1 MADVEHMKQL
11 ACQHAAQEV
20 QDGMVLGL
28 GTGSTVYY
36 FLQEL
41 GRMVR
46 EGRRLTGVPTSVRTA
61 EIATQ
66 LAIPLT
72 TLDNQPHLDLAV
84 DGADEVDANLHL
96 VKGAG
101 GALLREKIIA
111 ASADRFVVVV
121 DASKVVTQLG
131 ERYPLPVE
139 VVPFGYTLAIRTLE
153 GLGAGVSL
161 RRSTD
166 GQPWVSDNGNY
177 ILDCHFGPI
186 PDPVALQKELLAIPA
201 VVDSGLFLNMTD
213 MAIVGHADGVR
224 LLQRG
229 ESARTSADG
238 GGGRPHTTRSAR
250 SSGLRGR

>member
-1 MADVEHMKQL
+1 MTDVEHMKQL
-11 ACQHAAQEV
+11 ACQRAAQEV

-41 GRMVR
+41 GRMAR
-46 EGRRLTGVPTSVRTA
+46 AGIRLMGVPTSVRTA

-72 TLDNQPHLDLAV
+72 TLDDQPHLDLAV
-84 DGADEVDANLHL
+84 DGADEVDAHLNLI
-96 VKGAG
+96 KGAG

-121 DASKVVTQLG
+121 DDSKIVTQLG

-139 VVPFGYTLAIRTLE
+139 VVPFGHTPAIRALE
-153 GLGAGVSL
+153 GLGARVIL
-161 RRSTD
+161 RHGTA
-166 GQPWVSDNGNY
+166 GQPWLSDNGNY
-177 ILDCHFGPI
+177 ILDCRFGPM

-201 VVDSGLFLNMTD
+201 VVDSGLFLNMAD
-213 MAIVGHADGVR
+213 MAIVGQANGVR
-224 LLQRG
+224 LLQL
-229 ESARTSADG
+229 
-238 GGGRPHTTRSAR
+238 RPNRS
-250 SSGLRGR
+250 

>member
-1 MADVEHMKQL
+1 MADLEQMKQR
-11 ACQHAAQEV
+11 ACQRAAQEV
-20 QDGMVLGL
+20 RDGMALGL

-46 EGRRLTGVPTSVRTA
+46 EGMRMTGVPTSIRTA
-61 EIATQ
+61 DLATH

-72 TLDNQPHLDLAV
+72 TLDDQPHLDLAV
-84 DGADEVDANLHL
+84 DGADEVDAHLNL

-111 ASADRFVVVV
+111 ASADRFIVVV

-139 VVPFGYTLAIRTLE
+139 VVPFGHTPAIRALD
-153 GLGAGVSL
+153 GLGARVTL
-161 RRSTD
+161 RRGTD
-166 GQPWVSDNGNY
+166 GQTWVSDNGNY

-186 PDPVALQKELLAIPA
+186 PDPVALQQELLAIPA
-201 VVDSGLFLNMTD
+201 VVDSGLFLHMTE
-213 MAIVGHADGVR
+213 MAVVGQDEGVR
-224 LLQRG
+224 LLQR
-229 ESARTSADG
+229 
-238 GGGRPHTTRSAR
+238 
-250 SSGLRGR
+250 

>member
-1 MADVEHMKQL
+1 MADLERMKQL
-11 ACQHAAQEV
+11 ACQRAAQEV

-46 EGRRLTGVPTSVRTA
+46 EGIHVTGVPTSIRTA
-61 EIATQ
+61 ELATQ

-72 TLDNQPHLDLAV
+72 TLDDQPHLDLAV
-84 DGADEVDANLHL
+84 DGADEVDANLNL

-121 DASKVVTQLG
+121 DDGKVVTQLG

-139 VVPFGYTLAIRTLE
+139 VVPFGHNPAIRALE
-153 GLGAGVSL
+153 GLGARVTL
-161 RRSTD
+161 RRGTD
-166 GQPWVSDNGNY
+166 GQTWVSDNGNY
-177 ILDCHFGPI
+177 ILDCHFGPM

-201 VVDSGLFLNMTD
+201 VVDSGLFLHMTE
-213 MAIVGHADGVR
+213 MAIVGQADGVR
-224 LLQRG
+224 LLQR
-229 ESARTSADG
+229 
-238 GGGRPHTTRSAR
+238 
-250 SSGLRGR
+250 

>member
-1 MADVEHMKQL
+1 MADLERMKQL
-11 ACQHAAQEV
+11 ACQRAAQEV

-46 EGRRLTGVPTSVRTA
+46 EGIHVTGVPTSIRTA
-61 EIATQ
+61 ELATQ

-72 TLDNQPHLDLAV
+72 TLDDQSHLDLAV
-84 DGADEVDANLHL
+84 DGADEVDANLNL

-121 DASKVVTQLG
+121 DDGKVVTQLG

-139 VVPFGYTLAIRTLE
+139 VVPFGHNPAIRALE
-153 GLGAGVSL
+153 GLGARVTL
-161 RRSTD
+161 RRGTD
-166 GQPWVSDNGNY
+166 GQTWVSDNGNY
-177 ILDCHFGPI
+177 ILDCHFGPM

-201 VVDSGLFLNMTD
+201 VVDSGLFLNMTE
-213 MAIVGHADGVR
+213 MAIVGQADGVR
-224 LLQRG
+224 LLQR
-229 ESARTSADG
+229 
-238 GGGRPHTTRSAR
+238 
-250 SSGLRGR
+250 